1 MKSKDRYTDQTYT
14 YLALRKA
21 VGWIGI
27 VLPFA
32 LMTGM
37 SLIFKGDVIQK
48 TISQYYYTGMRDV
61 LTGSLCA
68 IALFMFYYKGYDKWD
83 NWIGNLAGLFALGIA
98 WFPTS
103 PAEPQNTI
111 GNIHFFSASAFFIIL
126 AGFSLFRFTLTEK
139 QKSLTKQKLNRNI
152 IYRIC
157 GIVMLVCLVSIV
169 IFFKLFYSEVSR
181 SHFVFWG
188 ETVALI
194 AFGVSWLTKGG
205 TLYPDK
211 RKGI

>member
-1 MKSKDRYTDQTYT
+1 MKLKDRYSDQTYT

-37 SLIFKGDVIQK
+37 SLIFKGDGIQK

-83 NWIGNLAGLFALGIA
+83 NLIGNLAGLFALGIA

-103 PAEPQNTI
+103 PTEHQNII
-111 GNIHFFSASAFFIIL
+111 GNIHFISASAFFIIL

-152 IYRIC
+152 VYRIC

-169 IFFKLFYSEVSR
+169 IFFKFFYSEVSR

>member
-1 MKSKDRYTDQTYT
+1 MKPKDKYTDQTYT

-83 NWIGNLAGLFALGIA
+83 NWIGNLAGIFALGIA

-103 PAEPQNTI
+103 PAEPQDII
-111 GNIHFFSASAFFIIL
+111 GSIHFISASAFFIIL
-126 AGFSLFRFTLTEK
+126 AGFSLFRFTLTDKE
-139 QKSLTKQKLNRNI
+139 KSLTKQKLNRNI

-157 GIVMLVCLVSIV
+157 GVVMLVCLVSIV
-169 IFFKLFYSEVSR
+169 IFFQFFLSAISE

-188 ETVALI
+188 ETIALI

>member
-1 MKSKDRYTDQTYT
+1 MKLKDKKADQTYT

-27 VLPFA
+27 LLPFA

-37 SLIFKGDVIQK
+37 SLIFKGDIIQK

-68 IALFMFYYKGYDKWD
+68 IALFMFYYRGYDKWD
-83 NWIGNLAGLFALGIA
+83 NRIGNLAGIFALAIA

-103 PAEPQNTI
+103 PTEHQDII
-111 GNIHFFSASAFFIIL
+111 GNIHLISASAFFILL

-139 QKSLTKQKLNRNI
+139 EKHLTKQKLNRNI
-152 IYRIC
+152 IYRTC
-157 GIVMLVCLVSIV
+157 GVLMLACLLSIL
-169 IFFKLFYSEVSR
+169 IYFRFFQSTTAHSN
-181 SHFVFWG
+181 FVFWS
-188 ETVALI
+188 ETIALI

-211 RKGI
+211 RQGI

>member
-1 MKSKDRYTDQTYT
+1 MKPKDKSTDQIYT

-27 VLPFA
+27 VLPLA

-37 SLIFKGDVIQK
+37 ALIFKGDVIQK

-83 NWIGNLAGLFALGIA
+83 NRIGNLAGIFALGIA

-103 PAEPQNTI
+103 PTEPQDVI
-111 GNIHFFSASAFFIIL
+111 GNIHLISASMFFIIL

-139 QKSLTKQKLNRNI
+139 DKRLTKQKLNRNI

-157 GIVMLVCLVSIV
+157 GFVMLLCLVSIV
-169 IFFKLFYSEVSR
+169 FYYKLFQSATSP
-181 SHFVFWG
+181 SNFVFWG
-188 ETVALI
+188 ETIALI

>member
-1 MKSKDRYTDQTYT
+1 MKSKDNYSDQTYT
-14 YLALRKA
+14 YLALRRT

-27 VLPFA
+27 LLPFV

-37 SLIFKGDVIQK
+37 KLFFEGAAIQK

-68 IALFMFYYKGYDKWD
+68 IALFMFYYKGYDEWD
-83 NWIGNLAGLFALGIA
+83 NRLGSLAGLFALGIA

-103 PAEPQNTI
+103 PSDPQNVT
-111 GNIHFFSASAFFIIL
+111 GNIHFVSASIFFLIL
-126 AGFSLFRFTLTEK
+126 SVFSLVRFTKNKSGTRPSGQK
-139 QKSLTKQKLNRNI
+139 QSRNI

-157 GIVMLVCLVSIV
+157 GIVMITCLISILVFFN
-169 IFFKLFYSEVSR
+169 FFKVKNPD
-181 SHFVFWG
+181 SHFVFWA
-188 ETVALI
+188 ETAALI

>member
-1 MKSKDRYTDQTYT
+1 LKTSSVDQTYN

-27 VLPFA
+27 SLPFA

-37 SLIFKGDVIQK
+37 ALFFSGDIIQK

-61 LTGSLCA
+61 LTGALCA

-83 NWIGNLAGLFALGIA
+83 NRIGNLAGLFALGIA

-103 PAEPQNTI
+103 PTEPQDTI
-111 GNIHFFSASAFFIIL
+111 GNIHFLCASVFFIIL
-126 AGFSLFRFTLTEK
+126 AGFSLFRFTLNEK
-139 QKSLTKQKLNRNI
+139 GKSRTTQKLNRNI
-152 IYRIC
+152 IYRAC
-157 GIVMLVCLVSIV
+157 GVIMLVCLVSIV
-169 IFFKLFYSEVSR
+169 IFFEFFHDTGSG

-188 ETVALI
+188 ETIALI

>member
-1 MKSKDRYTDQTYT
+1 LKSSLPDQTYT

-27 VLPFA
+27 SLPFA

-37 SLIFKGDVIQK
+37 SLIFKGDIIQK

-61 LTGSLCA
+61 LTGALCA

-83 NWIGNLAGLFALGIA
+83 NRIGNLAGIFALGIA

-103 PAEPQNTI
+103 PTEPQDTI
-111 GNIHFFSASAFFIIL
+111 GNIHFICASVFFIIL

-139 QKSLTKQKLNRNI
+139 GKSRTKQKLNRNV
-152 IYRIC
+152 IYRAC
-157 GIVMLVCLVSIV
+157 GMVMLVCLISIV
-169 IFFKLFYSEVSR
+169 IYFKFFLEASPG
-181 SHFVFWG
+181 SHFIFWG
-188 ETVALI
+188 ETIALI

>member
-1 MKSKDRYTDQTYT
+1 M
-14 YLALRKA
+14 
-21 VGWIGI
+21 
-27 VLPFA
+27 LPFA

-37 SLIFKGDVIQK
+37 ALFFRGDTIQK

-61 LTGSLCA
+61 LTGALCA

-83 NWIGNLAGLFALGIA
+83 NRIGNLAGIFMLGIA

-103 PAEPQNTI
+103 PNDPQDTI
-111 GNIHFFSASAFFIIL
+111 GSIHFICASLFFIIL
-126 AGFSLFRFTLTEK
+126 ACFSIFRFTLTEK
-139 QKSLTKQKLNRNI
+139 GKSRTKQKVNRNI
-152 IYRIC
+152 IYRAC
-157 GIVMLVCLVSIV
+157 GVVMLVCLVSIV
-169 IFFKLFYSEVSR
+169 IFFKFFHDAGSG

-188 ETVALI
+188 ETIALI